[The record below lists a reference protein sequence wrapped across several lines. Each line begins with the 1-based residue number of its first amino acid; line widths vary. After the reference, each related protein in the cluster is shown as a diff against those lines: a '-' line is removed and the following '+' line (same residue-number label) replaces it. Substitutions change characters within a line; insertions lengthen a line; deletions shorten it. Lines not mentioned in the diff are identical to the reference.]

1 MYVKKRIKLC
11 ILLSVLFLH
20 ITPYR
25 SFGARPDT
33 NPFEAVKTYYEINS
47 DVDLKGKTLRLPK
60 NATVSF
66 LGGAISNG
74 AIVCDNNRF
83 EGYEGIAKTVSLS
96 GTVKGPLNLSV
107 FQLKENDRS
116 FDMGAYLNMASS
128 VCKSIIVP
136 DGTYYFSSAIVL
148 NDMRYY
154 QQIGDLYYNG
164 KSTDVIAVQFNG
176 GGSSVIDI
184 IGRVYYDLQN
194 KTINY
199 TKARKTNIIGIEFV
213 NYNNSDVRISDVAYF
228 NNNIRVS
235 AYGAGTSYN
244 KFTIGLSAYSNE
256 HLRIYQKNKPAS
268 QIGWCNENIFYGGRF
283 CNWSHFD
290 WKNCESVAIKIEGA
304 GEGDT
309 YNSANSLLFIKPCME
324 GFRGPAIYAKNV
336 VGCHWLDARTEDSQ
350 TFIKFVG
357 DCHYNQANSLYGT
370 EKVDYMETTTYP
382 LILKDMVQVYSYIGS
397 NEKILELNTEEANL
411 FKVVFNSPE
420 AKARVGI
427 QYLTVGNGKTI
438 SKAGQK
444 SYMRPRSTSHPQSF
458 YYNKNTDQW
467 KLASDS
473 SESVFDIPED
483 VTRIRLTFSGKYSG
497 VTVYANKS
505 IKVTEQDK

>member
-1 MYVKKRIKLC
+1 MGFIM
-11 ILLSVLFLH
+11 
-20 ITPYR
+20 P
-25 SFGARPDT
+25 SFGYSYLPAT
-33 NPFEAVKTYYEINS
+33 NPFSEIKSYYEIDSNL
-47 DVDLKGKTLRLPK
+47 DLKGMTIRLPK
-60 NATVSF
+60 NAVVSF
-66 LGGAISNG
+66 RGGQICNG
-74 AIVCDNNRF
+74 RIVCDNNRF
-83 EGYEGIAKTVSLS
+83 EGYDGIAKTVSLS
-96 GTVKGPLNLSV
+96 GTVKGPLDLSV
-107 FQLKENDRS
+107 FQLVENDRS
-116 FDMGAYLNMASS
+116 FDIGVVLNAAAN

-136 DGTYYFSSAIVL
+136 DGTYYFSSPIVL
-148 NDMRYY
+148 NDIRYY
-154 QQIGDLYYNG
+154 RQLGDLYYNG
-164 KSTDVIAVQFNG
+164 KSKDVVAIQLN
-176 GGSSVIDI
+176 GGSSTVVDF
-184 IGRVYYDLQN
+184 IGKVYYDIQN
-194 KTINY
+194 KVINY
-199 TKARKTNIIGIEFV
+199 TKARRTNIIGIEIV
-213 NYNNSDVRISDVAYF
+213 NYHNSDVRIEDVAYF

-235 AYGAGTSYN
+235 GYGAGTSYN
-244 KFTIGLSAYSNE
+244 KFTVGLSAFSNE
-256 HLRIYQKNKPAS
+256 HLRIFQKNKPTS
-268 QIGWCNENIFYGGRF
+268 QIGWCNENIFIGGRF
-283 CNWSHFD
+283 SNWSNFD
-290 WKNCESVAIKIEGA
+290 WNNCESVAIRIEGA
-304 GEGDT
+304 SEGDT
-309 YNSANSLLFIKPCME
+309 YNTANSLLFIKPCME

-357 DCHYNQANSLYGT
+357 NCHYNQANSLYGT
-370 EKVDYMETTTYP
+370 EKVDYVETTTYP